1 MADPGSGP
9 DSDKQK
15 GDFGPSG
22 PSKVGPNSGSD
33 ATKELAK
40 NEAAQAAMS
49 AGNFSPGLASAM
61 YGTKYGATIAGAPS
75 FEKFAADQGIT
86 ASNPYGKQG
95 FFSKVFGIDPKNIKY
110 NNVNSAGVAYNNY
123 SKFINPT
130 NDPNLPGYNNQF
142 ATAQPGELRK
152 GLQTLFSTPETY
164 YGPVQSNFEQL
175 GLAGAGAL
183 GVASLGLPGVGL
195 LAPREYGL
203 AGTPFTPG
211 FQNVDESP
219 YSTALRAVLGIG
231 TGEVSRATSATKTG
245 IESLSDKLRSALS
258 PDTAASP
265 AQSTAQ
271 QSPVQGFEDAKSQ
284 FSTGVSRP
292 EVSMQKRDPE
302 TGELLGVF
310 STGVGQF
317 LGKPTQQNP
326 VPGVS
331 VDPLANSMS
340 RLTFPDGRTTTMNAD
355 GTINSFG
362 LY

>member
-22 PSKVGPNSGSD
+22 PGKVGPNSGSD

-40 NEAAQAAMS
+40 NEAERNRESAAQAAMS
-49 AGNFSPGLASAM
+49 ANKFSPGLASAM

-75 FEKFAADQGIT
+75 FGQFAAEQGIT
-86 ASNPYGKQG
+86 PDNPYGKQG
-95 FFSKVFGIDPKNIKY
+95 FFTKVFGIDPKNIKY
-110 NNVNSAGVAYNNY
+110 NNIKNSAGIAYNNY

-130 NDPNLPGYNNQF
+130 NDPNLPGYNSQF
-142 ATAQPGELRK
+142 ETAEPGQLRK
-152 GLQTLFSTPETY
+152 GLQTLFTTPETY

-175 GLAGAGAL
+175 GLTDAAAF

-211 FQNVDESP
+211 FQDTDESP
-219 YSTALRAVLGIG
+219 YSTALRAALGIG
-231 TGEVSRATSATKTG
+231 TGEISRATSATKKG

-258 PDTAASP
+258 SDTTSSP
-265 AQSTAQ
+265 VKSVTQ
-271 QSPVQGFEDAKSQ
+271 QAPVQGFEDAKSQ
-284 FSTGVSRP
+284 FTPDVVTRP
-292 EVSMQKRDPE
+292 ETTMQKYDPE
-302 TGELLGVF
+302 APQLLGVF
-310 STGVGQF
+310 SQGVGQF
-317 LGKPTQQNP
+317 LGQPTLDNP
-326 VPGVS
+326 VPS
-331 VDPLANSMS
+331 LN
-340 RLTFPDGRTTTMNAD
+340 N
-355 GTINSFG
+355 IG